1 MGNGKGATVI
11 ADTDRE
17 ALEKEFNIGK
27 ATWED
32 VIEKLG
38 PPTERS
44 ELAGY
49 EVWQYQYHK
58 DMDLVFAWYISSKR
72 RTKTALFYFDPKSGV
87 LGRVDYRESSQ

>member
-1 MGNGKGATVI
+1 MGRGKGATVI

-17 ALEKEFNIGK
+17 ALEKEFKVGK

-32 VIEKLG
+32 VIYKLG
-38 PPTERS
+38 PPTKRS
-44 ELAGY
+44 EQAGF

-72 RTKTALFYFDPKSGV
+72 RAKTALFFFDPRSGV
-87 LGRVDYRESSQ
+87 LERVDYRESSE